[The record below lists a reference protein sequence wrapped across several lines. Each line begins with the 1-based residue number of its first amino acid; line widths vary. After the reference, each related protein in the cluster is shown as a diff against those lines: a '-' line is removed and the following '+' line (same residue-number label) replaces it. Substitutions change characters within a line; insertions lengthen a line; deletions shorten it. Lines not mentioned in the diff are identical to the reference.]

1 MWDSKPWDNDAAADW
16 FAALMEQTN
25 MPALVRKT
33 LLLVNVDDYSGEQT
47 PELRAAA
54 YCMLKFGHVYVWPGD
69 DLAADLQLAIYALKK
84 VLLDDDYCYSSE
96 VADDVEHEIEEL
108 EERLKKLAINN

>member
-16 FAALMEQTN
+16 FASLMEQTN

-33 LLLVNVDDYSGEQT
+33 LLLINVDDHSGEHT
-47 PELRAAA
+47 PELRAAV
-54 YCMLKFGHVYVWPGD
+54 YCVLKFGYVYVWPVD
-69 DLAADLQLAIYALKK
+69 ELATDLQLAIFALKK

-96 VADDVEHEIEEL
+96 ISDDIEHEIEEL
-108 EERLKKLAINN
+108 QERLNRLR